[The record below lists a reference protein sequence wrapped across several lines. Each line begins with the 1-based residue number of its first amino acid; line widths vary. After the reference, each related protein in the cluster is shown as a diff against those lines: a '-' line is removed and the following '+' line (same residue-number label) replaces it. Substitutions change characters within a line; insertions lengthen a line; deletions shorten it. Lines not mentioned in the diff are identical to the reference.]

1 MHDGT
6 PLPAAWDFPIIQA
19 TINYWCCL
27 TSRHETWRVNR
38 VMNWGTQVE
47 IQAAWNEIEGTTVP
61 TMGGHEYRYPF
72 CTKSLEGKLF
82 YMPLCYPNSIGM
94 ASEKGGPG
102 FGIQIF
108 PACSLYIY
116 ICIYIQMHTYLSSI
130 ALYYITL
137 HQLYHIN
144 ILYHVITWYI
154 ILSLFIIVIIMIV
167 ILNYVVWYCIIS
179 CYITSY
185 HIVV

>member
-38 VMNWGTQVE
+38 VMNWGTQEE

-61 TMGGHEYRYPF
+61 SMGGHEYRYPF

-94 ASEKGGPG
+94 ASEKGGQE

-108 PACSLYIY
+108 PV
-116 ICIYIQMHTYLSSI
+116 HTDLSSI

-137 HQLYHIN
+137 YQLHHIN
-144 ILYHVITWYI
+144 ILYHVITWHV
-154 ILSLFIIVIIMIV
+154 ILSLFIIVLIMIV
-167 ILNYVVWYCIIS
+167 ILKHVVLYCIIS
-179 CYITSY
+179 RYITSY
-185 HIVV
+185 HIIV